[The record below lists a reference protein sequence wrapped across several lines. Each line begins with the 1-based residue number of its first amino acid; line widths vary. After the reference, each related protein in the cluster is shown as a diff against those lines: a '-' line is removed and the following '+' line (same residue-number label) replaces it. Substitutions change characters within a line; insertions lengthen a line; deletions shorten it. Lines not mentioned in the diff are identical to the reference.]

1 MACIGL
7 LLFNGYNRAF
17 RPYLYDKS
25 NYYYKA
31 YHYKVKK
38 IKSQKKIV
46 KDIEIEVL
54 HFVKDD
60 FPDNLSTYKDS
71 HYTDKGIDPRRLFLH
86 ITFTDNTNMTLPFG
100 QVTSTEN
107 YSERYENNFDY
118 KVFEVGLGFDKE
130 WFSNAENYKQ
140 MIQRFP
146 GLHDKTIDT
155 DFELYLRDFLFL
167 IVPGDTL
174 YQTGAVKDGVSE
186 YNFQLKNP
194 KSEKMKSYIIYG
206 NEGDIPIWDWEAS
219 LCYL

>member
-38 IKSQKKIV
+38 IKPQKKIV

-54 HFVKDD
+54 HFVKDG
-60 FPDNLSTYKDS
+60 

-86 ITFTDNTNMTLPFG
+86 ITFTDNTNMTLPFR

-146 GLHDKTIDT
+146 GLHNKTMDIKL
-155 DFELYLRDFLFL
+155 EL
-167 IVPGDTL
+167 
-174 YQTGAVKDGVSE
+174 
-186 YNFQLKNP
+186 
-194 KSEKMKSYIIYG
+194 
-206 NEGDIPIWDWEAS
+206 
-219 LCYL
+219 

>member
-38 IKSQKKIV
+38 IKPQKKIV

-86 ITFTDNTNMTLPFG
+86 ITFTDNTNMTLPFR
-100 QVTSTEN
+100 QVTLPCFLLL
-107 YSERYENNFDY
+107 YHENNCSQAIFVY
-118 KVFEVGLGFDKE
+118 FVTVFHYNIG
-130 WFSNAENYKQ
+130 
-140 MIQRFP
+140 
-146 GLHDKTIDT
+146 T
-155 DFELYLRDFLFL
+155 
-167 IVPGDTL
+167 TL
-174 YQTGAVKDGVSE
+174 QEEIS
-186 YNFQLKNP
+186 
-194 KSEKMKSYIIYG
+194 
-206 NEGDIPIWDWEAS
+206 
-219 LCYL
+219 

>member
-38 IKSQKKIV
+38 IKPQKKIV

-54 HFVKDD
+54 HFGKDD

-71 HYTDKGIDPRRLFLH
+71 HYTDKEIDPRRLFLH

-140 MIQRFP
+140 MIQRFH
-146 GLHDKTIDT
+146 GL
-155 DFELYLRDFLFL
+155 LLR
-167 IVPGDTL
+167 
-174 YQTGAVKDGVSE
+174 
-186 YNFQLKNP
+186 
-194 KSEKMKSYIIYG
+194 
-206 NEGDIPIWDWEAS
+206 
-219 LCYL
+219 

>member
-38 IKSQKKIV
+38 IKPQKKIV

-60 FPDNLSTYKDS
+60 FTDNLSTYKDS

-86 ITFTDNTNMTLPFG
+86 ITFTDNTNMTLPFR

-206 NEGDIPIWDWEAS
+206 NEGDISIWDWEAS

>member
-7 LLFNGYNRAF
+7 LLFNGYNRDF

-38 IKSQKKIV
+38 IKPQKKIV

-86 ITFTDNTNMTLPFG
+86 ITFTDNTNMTLPFR

-155 DFELYLRDFLFL
+155 DFELCLREFSLFDS
-167 IVPGDTL
+167 PWR
-174 YQTGAVKDGVSE
+174 Y
-186 YNFQLKNP
+186 
-194 KSEKMKSYIIYG
+194 
-206 NEGDIPIWDWEAS
+206 PISNWSCKRW
-219 LCYL
+219 CK

>member
-7 LLFNGYNRAF
+7 LLFNGYNRDF

-25 NYYYKA
+25 NYYYNA

-38 IKSQKKIV
+38 IKPQKKIV

-54 HFVKDD
+54 HFGKDD

-71 HYTDKGIDPRRLFLH
+71 HYTDKEIDPRRLFLH

-107 YSERYENNFDY
+107 HSERYENNFDY

-140 MIQRFP
+140 MIQRFH
-146 GLHDKTIDT
+146 GL
-155 DFELYLRDFLFL
+155 LLR
-167 IVPGDTL
+167 
-174 YQTGAVKDGVSE
+174 
-186 YNFQLKNP
+186 
-194 KSEKMKSYIIYG
+194 
-206 NEGDIPIWDWEAS
+206 
-219 LCYL
+219 

>member
-38 IKSQKKIV
+38 IKPQKKIV

-86 ITFTDNTNMTLPFG
+86 ITFTDNTNMTL
-100 QVTSTEN
+100 SCN
-107 YSERYENNFDY
+107 
-118 KVFEVGLGFDKE
+118 
-130 WFSNAENYKQ
+130 
-140 MIQRFP
+140 P
-146 GLHDKTIDT
+146 GK
-155 DFELYLRDFLFL
+155 R
-167 IVPGDTL
+167 
-174 YQTGAVKDGVSE
+174 
-186 YNFQLKNP
+186 
-194 KSEKMKSYIIYG
+194 
-206 NEGDIPIWDWEAS
+206 
-219 LCYL
+219 

>member
-38 IKSQKKIV
+38 IKPQKKIV

-60 FPDNLSTYKDS
+60 FLIISLHIRTAIILTKELIRE
-71 HYTDKGIDPRRLFLH
+71 GFLH
-86 ITFTDNTNMTLPFG
+86 ITFTDNTNMTLPFR

-155 DFELYLRDFLFL
+155 DFELYLRDFLF
-167 IVPGDTL
+167 
-174 YQTGAVKDGVSE
+174 
-186 YNFQLKNP
+186 
-194 KSEKMKSYIIYG
+194 
-206 NEGDIPIWDWEAS
+206 
-219 LCYL
+219 

>member
-38 IKSQKKIV
+38 IKPQKKIV

-54 HFVKDD
+54 HFGKDD

-167 IVPGDTL
+167 IVPGEIF
-174 YQTGAVKDGVSE
+174 S
-186 YNFQLKNP
+186 F
-194 KSEKMKSYIIYG
+194 
-206 NEGDIPIWDWEAS
+206 
-219 LCYL
+219 

>member
-1 MACIGL
+1 M
-7 LLFNGYNRAF
+7 
-17 RPYLYDKS
+17 
-25 NYYYKA
+25 
-31 YHYKVKK
+31 
-38 IKSQKKIV
+38 V
-46 KDIEIEVL
+46 KDIANEAI

-60 FPDNLSTYKDS
+60 FTHNLSTYKDS
-71 HYTDKGIDPRRLFLH
+71 QYTDKGIDPRRLLWH
-86 ITFTDNTNMTLPFG
+86 ITSTENTNMTLPFR

-206 NEGDIPIWDWEAS
+206 NEGDISIWDWEAS

>member
-86 ITFTDNTNMTLPFG
+86 IMIIKMASSIFLLIKKATLTKITRYILSCPKEYMTG
-100 QVTSTEN
+100 
-107 YSERYENNFDY
+107 
-118 KVFEVGLGFDKE
+118 
-130 WFSNAENYKQ
+130 
-140 MIQRFP
+140 I
-146 GLHDKTIDT
+146 
-155 DFELYLRDFLFL
+155 
-167 IVPGDTL
+167 
-174 YQTGAVKDGVSE
+174 
-186 YNFQLKNP
+186 
-194 KSEKMKSYIIYG
+194 
-206 NEGDIPIWDWEAS
+206 
-219 LCYL
+219 

>member
-7 LLFNGYNRAF
+7 LLFNDYNRAF

-54 HFVKDD
+54 HFGKDD
-60 FPDNLSTYKDS
+60 FPDNLSIYKDS
-71 HYTDKGIDPRRLFLH
+71 HYTDKEIDPRRLFLH

-107 YSERYENNFDY
+107 HSERYENNFDY

-130 WFSNAENYKQ
+130 CFSNAENYKQ
-140 MIQRFP
+140 MIQRFH
-146 GLHDKTIDT
+146 GL
-155 DFELYLRDFLFL
+155 LLR
-167 IVPGDTL
+167 
-174 YQTGAVKDGVSE
+174 
-186 YNFQLKNP
+186 
-194 KSEKMKSYIIYG
+194 
-206 NEGDIPIWDWEAS
+206 
-219 LCYL
+219 